1 MVTSTN
7 SGVRKWLSQ
16 DVISAV
22 FLLIVCA
29 IFWVASLQ
37 IREPDYGQLSP
48 ATWPRIIIGIMTM
61 LCLIYLLQSL
71 RHQNRLQNTVTT
83 EQLPLETG
91 AIPPTTV
98 ASDTK
103 QAAADERHPAR
114 PPSPMQFGEFY
125 RYWKNVFWCF
135 LLFGLYLWSLPWLGM
150 LVGACLFVF
159 VLLTA
164 LGGWQ
169 PRQLLLHAAIALLT
183 VGGMWSLFTFGLG
196 VLLPSG
202 SLFDFR

>member
-1 MVTSTN
+1 MVSN
-7 SGVRKWLSQ
+7 DKSNDRKWLSQ
-16 DVISAV
+16 DVCAAI
-22 FLLIVCA
+22 FLLLLCIVLW
-29 IFWVASLQ
+29 IASLQ

-48 ATWPRIIIGIMTM
+48 ATWPRIIIGS
-61 LCLIYLLQSL
+61 LGLLSMIFLVQSIAQSRRPKDNL
-71 RHQNRLQNTVTT
+71 ASADNIGATT
-83 EQLPLETG
+83 DVKDSLNNPLEL
-91 AIPPTTV
+91 
-98 ASDTK
+98 S
-103 QAAADERHPAR
+103 
-114 PPSPMQFGEFY
+114 PSPLHPKAFY

-135 LLFGLYLWSLPWLGM
+135 TLFGAYLWSLPFLGM

-159 VLLTA
+159 LLLTA

-169 PRQLLLHAAIALLT
+169 PRQIFFHAAIALIT